1 MHITIAMGS
10 IYIIVIPRMHIRT
23 NCTMLHS
30 SVQFISAIP
39 TVSSLGTGKSV
50 TGAHIAYAFAMLNR
64 QRRKPSSSVEGR
76 RPLLS
81 CVLYCGPSNVA
92 VDVIVSK

>member
-1 MHITIAMGS
+1 MTKWFSGLYYLLI
-10 IYIIVIPRMHIRT
+10 
-23 NCTMLHS
+23 
-30 SVQFISAIP
+30 
-39 TVSSLGTGKSV
+39 GTGKSV

-64 QRRKPSSSVEGR
+64 QRREKQSYSDGEESP
-76 RPLLS
+76 PLS

>member
-1 MHITIAMGS
+1 MI
-10 IYIIVIPRMHIRT
+10 
-23 NCTMLHS
+23 
-30 SVQFISAIP
+30 SVQRTIKVKLLCNSLAS
-39 TVSSLGTGKSV
+39 TVSIVGTGKSV
-50 TGAHIAYAFAMLNR
+50 TGAHIAYAFAMMNR
-64 QRRKPSSSVEGR
+64 QKRKKPSSSVKEG

>member
-1 MHITIAMGS
+1 MTIVYGV
-10 IYIIVIPRMHIRT
+10 Y
-23 NCTMLHS
+23 S
-30 SVQFISAIP
+30 SSP

-64 QRRKPSSSVEGR
+64 QGREKTKPSLSGAR
-76 RPLLS
+76 RPPLR

>member
-1 MHITIAMGS
+1 
-10 IYIIVIPRMHIRT
+10 
-23 NCTMLHS
+23 MLNS
-30 SVQFISAIP
+30 SVQLMSSSP

-64 QRRKPSSSVEGR
+64 QRREKTKPSLSGEK
-76 RPLLS
+76 RPPLR

>member
-1 MHITIAMGS
+1 MTYVFLHI
-10 IYIIVIPRMHIRT
+10 IYIYA
-23 NCTMLHS
+23 CTYTCNRDAMMNS
-30 SVQFISAIP
+30 SVPLMSSSP

-64 QRRKPSSSVEGR
+64 QRREKPSSSGEK
-76 RPLLS
+76 RPPLR